1 MVAFLLVLVIILTG
15 SVIYTYFQYIAE
27 KKRRIKLE
35 EDKISTKD
43 LQFIEFTVDMY
54 IKYAQELDIH
64 SKEQHE
70 YIVKQLERIR
80 KKYLNL

>member
-15 SVIYTYFQYIAE
+15 SAIYTYLRYIAE

-35 EDKISTKD
+35 EDKIPTKD
-43 LQFIEFTVDMY
+43 LQFLEFTVDMY

-80 KKYLNL
+80 EKYLNP